1 MTSAQI
7 KHIQTRIRTTHDGFW
22 GPKSEAACR
31 AYLRSLMPRPAVAP
45 ASDQTSLTKFY
56 GPPGE
61 RDGAEPPMSPVEVP
75 FPMFLYQPD
84 GQRVKN
90 IRVHERC
97 APALHAVLADFAKW
111 SEQARHAAGLDLF
124 FGCYNPRRMRG
135 GTLPSLHAR
144 AAALDFDASRNG
156 NHTHWP
162 TAATMPIEAMEVFAS
177 HGWLPAGAMWSRD
190 AMHFQFTT

>member
-7 KHIQTRIRTTHDGFW
+7 KAIQTRIGTVPDGFW
-22 GPKSEAACR
+22 GPRSEAACR
-31 AYLRSLMPRPAVAP
+31 AHLRSFMPRNTAP
-45 ASDQTSLTKFY
+45 ATNQKSLTDFY

-61 RDGAEPPMSPVEVP
+61 RGGYEPPMEAVEVP
-75 FPMFLYQPD
+75 FPMFLYQPS
-84 GQRVKN
+84 GTRVPH
-90 IRVHERC
+90 ISVHKKC
-97 APALHAVLADFAKW
+97 VPSLIGALADFAAW
-111 SEQARHAAGLDLF
+111 SEKDRVAAGLNLF

-156 NHTHWP
+156 NSTHWP
-162 TAATMPIEAMEVFAS
+162 TAASMPLEVMEVFAR

-190 AMHFQFTT
+190 AMHFQFTL